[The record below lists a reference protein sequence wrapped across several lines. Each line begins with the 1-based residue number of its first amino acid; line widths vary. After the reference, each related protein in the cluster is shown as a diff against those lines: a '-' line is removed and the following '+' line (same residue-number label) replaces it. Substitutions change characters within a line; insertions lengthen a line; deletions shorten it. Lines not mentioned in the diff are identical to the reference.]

1 MAKNK
6 TQWKCTACGKT
17 YIKWSGQCTGTDGCG
32 KWNTIEEDL
41 ESAIEARQSKIGK
54 KSSKGVNRAT
64 QLNKV
69 DNNSE
74 ERFQTGIGEFDRVLG
89 GGIVKGSINI
99 VTAPPGTGKSTLLLE
114 VSDAVGKK
122 GVKVVYASGEESKTQ
137 IKLRANRIIKNLSD
151 NVYVTPGDNLDD
163 IFASVDEYNAE
174 LLIIDSIQT
183 CSVDYIDAKT
193 GGNAQILECAERIRQ
208 KAKYENKELMV
219 IIIGQMTKEDELAGS
234 RQLEHLV
241 DSVIRFETQE
251 ELRMLRGTKN
261 RFGGTGEVGIF
272 EMDSDGLT
280 GIDNPSKYFL
290 TEREVPIPGSA
301 LSITKEGTRPIIVEV
316 ECATSRSLAPFPA
329 RYTEGIR
336 KEKLNILLGIL
347 EGTGINF
354 FEENVMVKPTGGMR
368 LNENATDLAILMSI
382 VSAKKK
388 KPIAEG
394 TVFIGELGLTGEI
407 KKVPSIEMRIK
418 ELDRMGFKEVVIP
431 NQILKGSMDDLSI
444 KITKMRTIGDCIRYA
459 LPTTAKK

>member
-1 MAKNK
+1 MAKQK
-6 TQWKCTACGKT
+6 KRYKCTSCGATHSTWSGRCLPPSGCGEWNTLVEDVEHIIESRTTKASKT
-17 YIKWSGQCTGTDGCG
+17 YT
-32 KWNTIEEDL
+32 
-41 ESAIEARQSKIGK
+41 
-54 KSSKGVNRAT
+54 KGVNRAT
-64 QLNKV
+64 KLTEV
-69 DNNSE
+69 DNQSE
-74 ERFQTGIGEFDRVLG
+74 ERFVTGIGEFDRVLG
-89 GGIVKGSINI
+89 GGIVRGSIVI

-114 VSDAVGKK
+114 VCDAVGKK
-122 GVKVVYASGEESKTQ
+122 GAKVVYASGEESKKQ
-137 IKLRANRIIKNLSD
+137 IKLRANRIIDGLSE
-151 NVYVTPGDNLDD
+151 NVYVGPGDNLDD
-163 IFASVDEYNAE
+163 IFASVDEYGAD

-183 CSVDYIDAKT
+183 CSVDYIDAKV
-193 GGNAQILECAERIRQ
+193 GGNAQILECAERIR
-208 KAKYENKELMV
+208 KRAKNGKEGLMV

-241 DSVIRFETQE
+241 DAVLRFETQE

-261 RFGGTGEVGIF
+261 RFGDTGEIGIF

-354 FEENVMVKPTGGMR
+354 FEENVMVKPTGGMK
-368 LNENATDLAILMSI
+368 LNENATDLSIVMSI

-388 KPIAEG
+388 KAIPEG

-407 KKVPSIEMRIK
+407 KKVPSIEMRLK
-418 ELDRMGFKEVVIP
+418 ELDRMGFKEVIIP
-431 NQILKGSMDDLSI
+431 NQMLKCNVDDLNI
-444 KITKMRTIGDCIRYA
+444 KVTKIKTISDCIRYI
-459 LPTTAKK
+459 LPNTANK